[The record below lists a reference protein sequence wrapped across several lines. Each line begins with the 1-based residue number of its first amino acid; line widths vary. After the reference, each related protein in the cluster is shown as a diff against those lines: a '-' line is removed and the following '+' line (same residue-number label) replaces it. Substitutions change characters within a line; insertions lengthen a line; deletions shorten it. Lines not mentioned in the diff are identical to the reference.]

1 VIKIAS
7 SKKSRRK
14 KAKKHKQNK
23 LRKEMRHR
31 EQEEVSKTTKGFFNE
46 HLKGI
51 SEEWVEPNKTEPA
64 GTKYRTF
71 YSETIKSE
79 VSYLI
84 YFPFVNWKPFP
95 NHPDY
100 DTAEGKLY
108 PVVYWLHGL
117 NGNQRRGAKFV
128 EKLDA
133 AIKSG
138 NAPPMIAVLVNGL
151 SSSMYCDSADG
162 MKPVESIIVKDLI
175 PYMDKTYPTIA
186 KREGRAVEGFSMGG
200 FGAAHLGF
208 KYPELFGAVSIMSGA
223 LHDADSI
230 AQQRQEIFQN
240 IFGGNREY
248 FQSNS
253 PWILAEKNADVIRC
267 KVTVRIIVGGEDR
280 LLQRNRDYHKLLS
293 HLEIPHQFE
302 VAEEVGHN
310 ARMLYENL
318 GDMAFSFYS
327 KTFKTILE
335 E

>member
-1 VIKIAS
+1 VIKIAR

-14 KAKKHKQNK
+14 KVKKHKQRK

-31 EQEEVSKTTKGFFNE
+31 EQEEVSKTSEEFFNE
-46 HLKGI
+46 HLKDI
-51 SEEWVEPNKTEPA
+51 SEEWVDSNKAEPA

-79 VSYLI
+79 VSYLT
-84 YFPFVNWKPFP
+84 YTP
-95 NHPDY
+95 PDY
-100 DTAEGKLY
+100 DTAEGKRY
-108 PVVYWLHGL
+108 PLVYWLHGL

-138 NAPPMIAVLVNGL
+138 SAPPMIAVLVNGL

-162 MKPVESIIVKDLI
+162 MKPVKSIIVKDLI
-175 PYMDKTYPTIA
+175 PYMDKTYPAIA

-223 LHDADSI
+223 LHNADSI

-248 FQSNS
+248 FQANS
-253 PWILAEKNADVIRC
+253 PWILAEKNADVIRS
-267 KVTVRIIVGGEDR
+267 KITVRIIVGGEDR
-280 LLQRNRDYHKLLS
+280 LLQRNRDYHELLS